1 MGVDYTASLVYGA
14 VIKMKRVPTEVTRYH
29 EVTGELYKKMVND
42 YKYVV
47 GDTDIV
53 FARDAI
59 PDELHDQL
67 CDDQKMFLTDQNG
80 YFGIPLATVDPA
92 YGEESIAVS
101 TAMLEAAER
110 DFGQLVSDTFQD
122 RHPTLRTTLLAN
134 GQLTLV
140 GLAW

>member
-1 MGVDYTASLVYGA
+1 MGVDYTTSLVYGA
-14 VIKMKRVPTEVTRYH
+14 VIKMKRVPTKVTRYH
-29 EVTGELYKKMVND
+29 EVTGEPYQKTVND
-42 YKYVV
+42 YEYVV

-53 FARDAI
+53 FDRDAI

-80 YFGIPLATVDPA
+80 YFGIRLATVDPA
-92 YGEESIAVS
+92 YGESAAIN
-101 TAMLEAAER
+101 TAMLESAER
-110 DFGQLVSDTFQD
+110 EFGQLVADTFQD
-122 RHPTLRTTLLAN
+122 QHPTLRTTLLAN